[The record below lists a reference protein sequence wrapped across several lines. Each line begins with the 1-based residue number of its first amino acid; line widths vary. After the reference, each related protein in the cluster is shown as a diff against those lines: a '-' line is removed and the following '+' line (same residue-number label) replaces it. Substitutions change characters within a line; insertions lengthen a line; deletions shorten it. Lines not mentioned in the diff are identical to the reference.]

1 MSNFVNLL
9 DIVYPI
15 GSIYITFSDVSPVD
29 SVGGSWEKIDGKF
42 LQSSSE
48 TEEINSTGGFSGNIG
63 FSILYGSW
71 YGTIVPTWNADVD
84 ESLLGFGTSSP
95 SNSFNS
101 NITKY
106 KEIRTNSPDVHFCN
120 SSISS
125 TIGSVNK
132 PVLYKKEIYWDTRP
146 AYITCNMYRR
156 IA

>member
-15 GSIYITFSDVSPVD
+15 DSVYITFSNISPVD

-63 FSILYGSW
+63 FTARYASW
-71 YGTIVPTWNADVD
+71 YGALIPTWNQDID
-84 ESLLGFGTSSP
+84 SSLFSFGVNSP
-95 SNSFNS
+95 SNSFNGG
-101 NITKY
+101 ITKY
-106 KEIRTNSPDVHFCN
+106 KEIRTTSPDVHVCN
-120 SSISS
+120 SGITDKTS
-125 TIGSVNK
+125 GVNK
-132 PVLYKKEIYWDTRP
+132 PLVYTKEIYWDTRP
-146 AYITCNMYRR
+146 AYITCNMWKR